1 MNYNMLFETLY
12 SYTIT
17 EDVKSS
23 IVERVKDRI
32 GDELN
37 EGLNNGSHYVTFIN
51 TLLES
56 DISDIAL
63 DETLDLAFSGLSE
76 EAIDDITE
84 EFKKTAVI
92 KAINEWDPAPVG
104 LSGVHREAAKQQEK
118 ASQPKAIDRL
128 KSAVGK
134 VKGWAKN
141 GVEKVKAG
149 VEKVKSAVNQP
160 TGIDRL
166 KQMRSEMVK
175 HAVEMGTGP
184 KVEKTEAPKPVVQ
197 PEVKAEDPKPEQPK
211 VEDEHKEKKSIEGVH
226 RLAQAQKAVEDAQ
239 KKAEI
244 KNTSKKATKTSQ
256 ASTKAKKVTTK
267 PKSEQLKLEVEP
279 PKVENKEKNNQTTK
293 PEVSKQKT
301 SKTTRKAKTS
311 SLKKAAKKVITD
323 AEQPKELVP
332 AKRGRSKKTNEALE
346 EAIKLLTYTN
356 ISEEALVEIVEMISN
371 KKAAQKAVERD
382 YEKFKKAVDS
392 LNDVEVMKARTGY
405 SPVSQ
410 EEHDKMI
417 KKAEDLGSH
426 YERFKSLSDKKFG
439 E

>member
-1 MNYNMLFETLY
+1 M
-12 SYTIT
+12 
-17 EDVKSS
+17 
-23 IVERVKDRI
+23 
-32 GDELN
+32 
-37 EGLNNGSHYVTFIN
+37 
-51 TLLES
+51 
-56 DISDIAL
+56 
-63 DETLDLAFSGLSE
+63 
-76 EAIDDITE
+76 
-84 EFKKTAVI
+84 
-92 KAINEWDPAPVG
+92 
-104 LSGVHREAAKQQEK
+104 
-118 ASQPKAIDRL
+118 DRL

-134 VKGWAKN
+134 VKGWAKT
-141 GVEKVKAG
+141 GAEKVKAG
-149 VEKVKSAVNQP
+149 VEKVKSAMNQP

-197 PEVKAEDPKPEQPK
+197 PEVKAEDSKPEQSK
-211 VEDEHKEKKSIEGVH
+211 VEGEHKEKQPIEGVR
-226 RLAQAQKAVEDAQ
+226 RLVQAQKAVEDAQ
-239 KKAEI
+239 KKAET
-244 KNTSKKATKTSQ
+244 KDTNKKATKASQ
-256 ASTKAKKVTTK
+256 TSTKAKKVTTK
-267 PKSEQLKLEVEP
+267 PKSEHLKLEVEA
-279 PKVENKEKNNQTTK
+279 PKVENKEKDNQTTK
-293 PEVSKQKT
+293 PEVSKKTSKTTSKKT

-311 SLKKAAKKVITD
+311 SLKKAAKKVIVD
-323 AEQPKELVP
+323 AEQPKELVSV
-332 AKRGRSKKTNEALE
+332 KRGRSKKTNEALE

-371 KKAAQKAVERD
+371 KRAAKKAVERD

-410 EEHDKMI
+410 EEHDKMV